1 LYWSVAGPLFRPL
14 HLYLD
19 EPIDSWRE
27 LADTVAERA
36 LAIGLWPDGQAEAIV
51 AGGERVN
58 VAPGAVED
66 RAVVRELVGRVVDV
80 AERVRARMDRLGE
93 LDLASRDVV
102 IEVARALQEQL
113 WMVRAQLSQEPG
125 A

>member
-1 LYWSVAGPLFRPL
+1 
-14 HLYLD
+14 LYLD

-58 VAPGAVED
+58 VAPGAVERD
-66 RAVVRELVGRVVDV
+66 RSIVRNCPRFRRKPSLATLDFHRSSEARVSGSPIEVSAWSGNRDAGVRVV
-80 AERVRARMDRLGE
+80 
-93 LDLASRDVV
+93 SC
-102 IEVARALQEQL
+102 
-113 WMVRAQLSQEPG
+113 WWPG
-125 A
+125 GWSGRQ

>member
-1 LYWSVAGPLFRPL
+1 
-14 HLYLD
+14 
-19 EPIDSWRE
+19 
-27 LADTVAERA
+27 
-36 LAIGLWPDGQAEAIV
+36 V

-80 AERVRARMDRLGE
+80 AERVRPRMDRFGE

-102 IEVARALQEQL
+102 IEVVRALQEQL